1 MRPRAATIVILA
13 YFSVREAG
21 QIRTARFFE
30 LTEIEDFVSKKW
42 NSKRWVA
49 PEARGLRW
57 YALALPRYVVLSMAL
72 VVLSPL
78 RLVAWCT
85 TSSEPGLGKGSSH
98 ASGKHLPGLA
108 ALHDAHVSYTCGAHL
123 KLFRSWFDLTVGT
136 LKGHYEDSQHWWVQL
151 AKAQDSW
158 YGRNVSRPILHDPTT
173 FLGLPRAWR
182 WDYWNWLDA
191 AVLACSWTAFVRAA
205 TPGVH
210 LSAHLAAAT
219 AVLLWLAL
227 FGFLKHLDQRLATFV
242 LMFERIVRDLWIFLF
257 FYLLW
262 VLMFGSAFC
271 ILLGSTHAREFG
283 FHDNSQPNAFES
295 ARMTIYS
302 LLVLSFIGDFDPDNF
317 PEPVDKFYLILYLLV
332 TVVVQLNILIA
343 IVSDSYDAAMA
354 RSEAL
359 YYRAH
364 NDLITET
371 WGIASWFPR
380 CVRPTID
387 DAWIRERLAAA
398 LEECRDGDNLGRIVD
413 TTQRTRAAVKEDVQ
427 RAVAPLNAKIERL
440 EALLQQALLRDTSKI
455 RR

>member
-1 MRPRAATIVILA
+1 
-13 YFSVREAG
+13 
-21 QIRTARFFE
+21 
-30 LTEIEDFVSKKW
+30 
-42 NSKRWVA
+42 
-49 PEARGLRW
+49 
-57 YALALPRYVVLSMAL
+57 
-72 VVLSPL
+72 
-78 RLVAWCT
+78 
-85 TSSEPGLGKGSSH
+85 
-98 ASGKHLPGLA
+98 
-108 ALHDAHVSYTCGAHL
+108 
-123 KLFRSWFDLTVGT
+123 
-136 LKGHYEDSQHWWVQL
+136 
-151 AKAQDSW
+151 
-158 YGRNVSRPILHDPTT
+158 
-173 FLGLPRAWR
+173 
-182 WDYWNWLDA
+182 
-191 AVLACSWTAFVRAA
+191 
-205 TPGVH
+205 
-210 LSAHLAAAT
+210 
-219 AVLLWLAL
+219 
-227 FGFLKHLDQRLATFV
+227 
-242 LMFERIVRDLWIFLF
+242 
-257 FYLLW
+257 
-262 VLMFGSAFC
+262 
-271 ILLGSTHAREFG
+271 
-283 FHDNSQPNAFES
+283 
-295 ARMTIYS
+295 MTIYS

-440 EALLQQALLRDTSKI
+440 EALLQQALLRDTSQI